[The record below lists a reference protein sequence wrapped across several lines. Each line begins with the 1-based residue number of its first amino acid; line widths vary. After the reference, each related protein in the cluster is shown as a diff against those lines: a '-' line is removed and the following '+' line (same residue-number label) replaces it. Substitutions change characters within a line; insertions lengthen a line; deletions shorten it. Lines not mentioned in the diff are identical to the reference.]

1 MKSPTKQKTGFTLVE
16 LMVVIAL
23 IALLAGATIPSM
35 ISVFTAGA
43 DSQAVNL
50 LSAQL
55 TAARA
60 LAMREGKYAAVHVQM
75 GSKYDGTTWIRL
87 NKCYIGLM
95 LEDPLKH
102 VFYPISGY
110 ADIQPVP
117 GTMAFGQMD
126 GYVAAAD
133 TYGGITDE
141 ANLRA
146 FATFDIVFSPSGSLA
161 LQKVQIATDHPAFAA
176 DPDVG
181 IWNPAEV
188 NSPAGEGDGRESNL
202 SVKSVTV
209 FDFQKVLLLSSGA
222 KMADH
227 LTKEGQYLPINV
239 HTGLLHPRR

>member
-75 GSKYDGTTWIRL
+75 GSKYDGTGL
-87 NKCYIGLM
+87 NKCYVGIM
-95 LEDPLKH
+95 LEDPVLH
-102 VFYPISGY
+102 VFRPISGY
-110 ADIQPVP
+110 LNGYSEIYPVP
-117 GTMAFGQMD
+117 GTMAFGQID
-126 GYVAAAD
+126 GYVTDANAY
-133 TYGGITDE
+133 TGITDE
-141 ANLRA
+141 ASLRA
-146 FATFDIVFSPSGSLA
+146 FATFDIVFSPSGALA
-161 LQKVQIATDHPAFAA
+161 LRKVTIDTSHDAFK
-176 DPDVG
+176 DTDVG
-181 IWNPAEV
+181 IWNPTEV
-188 NSPAGEGDGRESNL
+188 NVTTTEGDGRPSNL
-202 SVKSVTV
+202 SVKAVTV
-209 FDFQKVLLLSSGA
+209 FDSQKAVLSGA
-222 KMADH
+222 KMNDYID
-227 LTKEGQYLPINV
+227 KEGQFLPINV